1 MAEARAAGKAE
12 LMNMENG
19 KSKDSPVVCQNNQG
33 FEIRAGVL
41 LLERYVAAR
50 PPVSQHHCR
59 PLTDNTGS

>member
-1 MAEARAAGKAE
+1 MAEARTAGKAE

-33 FEIRAGVL
+33 FEIRAGLL

-50 PPVSQHHCR
+50 PPASQHHSR
-59 PLTDNTGS
+59 TLTARTSI

>member
-33 FEIRAGVL
+33 FEIRAGL
-41 LLERYVAAR
+41 FQLDSRNGTLFKT
-50 PPVSQHHCR
+50 SQQGQQC
-59 PLTDNTGS
+59 PG